1 MKSQQCPI
9 EQESKK
15 EALAELLALSAAGL
29 IELSFG
35 DESGFWQNPVVARA
49 WQFAGEG
56 IRLLPEKGK
65 RLSVFGL
72 LNLNCE
78 GAFWTSQKTI
88 KTEFVIDC
96 LEEWLTQKSDQP
108 RVLVLDNA
116 RIHHSKLMQAKLAE
130 WEEKGFYIF
139 NLPPY
144 SPHLNI
150 IEILWRKMKYEW
162 LKPEDYLSFESL
174 TKAIKEILSN
184 LRTEYRINFKDR
196 VFIK

>member
-1 MKSQQCPI
+1 MKAKQCPI

-15 EALAELLALSAAGL
+15 EALSELSALAASGL
-29 IELSFG
+29 IEVYFG
-35 DESGFWQNPVVARA
+35 DESGFWQNPVIARA
-49 WQFAGEG
+49 WQFAGEE

-72 LNLNCE
+72 LNLDCE
-78 GAFWTSQKTI
+78 GKFWASEKTI
-88 KTEFVIDC
+88 DSEFVIEC
-96 LEEWLTQKSDQP
+96 LEEWLKEKSEKP

-116 RIHHSKLMQAKLAE
+116 RIHRSQKMQEKLVE

-139 NLPPY
+139 NLPTY

-162 LKPEDYLSFESL
+162 LKPEDYASFEIL
-174 TKAIKEILSN
+174 TEAVKEILSQ
-184 LRTEYRINFKDR
+184 LRTEYKIKFQDR
-196 VFIK
+196 VFI

>member
-1 MKSQQCPI
+1 MKSRQCPI
-9 EQESKK
+9 EQASKK
-15 EALAELLALSAAGL
+15 EALVELLALAAVGL
-29 IELSFG
+29 IEVYFG
-35 DESGFWQNPVVARA
+35 DESGFWQTPVIARA
-49 WQFAGEG
+49 WQFRGEE

-65 RLSVFGL
+65 RLAVFGL

-78 GAFWTSQKTI
+78 GRFWASEKTI
-88 KTEFVIDC
+88 KTEFIIDC
-96 LEEWLTQKSDQP
+96 LEELLANKAEKP

-116 RIHHSKLMQAKLAE
+116 RIHRSKKMKAKLDE

-150 IEILWRKMKYEW
+150 IEILWRKIKYEW

-184 LRTEYRINFKDR
+184 LGTEYKINFQDR
-196 VFIK
+196 AFIK

>member
-1 MKSQQCPI
+1 M
-9 EQESKK
+9 
-15 EALAELLALSAAGL
+15 AEFGRGAG
-29 IELSFG
+29 
-35 DESGFWQNPVVARA
+35 VAICGRA
-49 WQFAGEG
+49 RF
-56 IRLLPEKGK
+56 RLLPEKGK

-116 RIHHSKLMQAKLAE
+116 RVHRSKLIQAKLAE

-174 TKAIKEILSN
+174 TTAIQEILGN
-184 LRTEYRINFKDR
+184 LGTEYKINFEDR